1 MKLVNANRVIAAV
14 FVASMMMSANT
25 KVNAHGG
32 DDNAKGVDRL
42 ATESALVVRGK
53 VVRIRYR
60 NSEPT
65 AEEPNGVPHTFV
77 TYRVHEVIKGS
88 MASSTLNLRFIGGA
102 DGRGGVYMETETPV
116 FATGQ
121 SDILFV
127 SDDQTG
133 GCPLVDCVGGRFRVA
148 KNKVFDAW
156 GFPVIQARQKLVVGD
171 TSNVSLLTMELPRP
185 RFERL
190 IKRPEIKKMLRGKL
204 ASMTQQQLKRRYMQQ
219 APEAMFVNYAVLS
232 GKPDLRRSSA
242 AATNQSAK
250 AIDSNDFLSV
260 VRHAVD
266 ESPAVS
272 RRIRSVAITDRFQAK
287 PLQPMTV
294 KANTSVRPTNS
305 RERRELNSLKEGADR
320 QSR

>member
-1 MKLVNANRVIAAV
+1 MKSVNTNRIIAAI
-14 FVASMMMSANT
+14 FIATMMMSASV
-25 KVNAHGG
+25 KVSAHGG
-32 DDNAKGVDRL
+32 NGEAKGVDKL
-42 ATESALVVRGK
+42 ATESALIVRGK

-88 MASSTLNLRFIGGA
+88 MASTTLNLRFIGGA

-148 KNKVFDAW
+148 NNRIFDAW
-156 GFPVIQARQKLVVGD
+156 GFPVVQANQKLVVGD
-171 TSNVSLLTMELPRP
+171 VSNVSLLTMELPRP

-190 IKRPEIKKMLRGKL
+190 IKRPEIKKMLRGKY
-204 ASMTQQQLKRRYMQQ
+204 ASMSLQQLKRRYMQQ
-219 APEAMFVNYAVLS
+219 APEAMFVNYAVMS
-232 GKPDLRRSSA
+232 GKPDLRRRSA
-242 AATNQSAK
+242 AAAK
-250 AIDSNDFLSV
+250 PVNAIDSNEFLAV
-260 VRHAVD
+260 VRHAAD

-272 RRIRSVAITDRFQAK
+272 RRIRSVAVSDRFQAK
-287 PLQPMTV
+287 PMQPLTV
-294 KANTSVRPTNS
+294 NANTAVSRTTS
-305 RERRELNSLKEGADR
+305 RERRELNSLKEGADK
-320 QSR
+320 